1 VRTCARGAQSYKLHV
16 YRASLTCSNT
26 GQIANRKYQGERK
39 PRVGGPSPQG
49 MTVATGTCYVT
60 TAQQVDSRI
69 LYGRPN
75 MLLVREI
82 MYCKP
87 GKVRPMVE
95 KFVAM
100 SALMEKS
107 GQGKMRVMT
116 DFVGERYWTI
126 VAEFEAESLEAFEKS
141 MSNQSGMDAETARQM
156 EELMKGYHDL
166 IDFGR
171 REIYKLEN

>member
-1 VRTCARGAQSYKLHV
+1 
-16 YRASLTCSNT
+16 
-26 GQIANRKYQGERK
+26 
-39 PRVGGPSPQG
+39 
-49 MTVATGTCYVT
+49 
-60 TAQQVDSRI
+60 
-69 LYGRPN
+69 

-116 DFVGERYWTI
+116 DFVAERYWTI
-126 VAEFEAESLEAFEKS
+126 VSEFEVESLDAFEKM
-141 MSNQSGMDAETARQM
+141 MSGEGAPMDPETLQQM
-156 EELMKGYHDL
+156 DELMKGYHDL
-166 IDFGR
+166 VELGR